1 MHVYTLLHGLI
12 YHKWIQQGYED
23 PAMIIII
30 GVNKN
35 KKKYLQ
41 FLKLFVQFCNTS
53 NIYFR

>member
-23 PAMIIII
+23 PSMIIII